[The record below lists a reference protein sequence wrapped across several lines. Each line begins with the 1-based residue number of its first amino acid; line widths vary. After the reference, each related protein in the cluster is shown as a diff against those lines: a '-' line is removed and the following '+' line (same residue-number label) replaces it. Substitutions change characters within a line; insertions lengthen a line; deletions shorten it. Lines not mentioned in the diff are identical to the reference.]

1 MYRLPPAA
9 NGPEFRALLDYWIAR
24 FPKADSI
31 GEKSADG
38 LVRLPGRQHI
48 DPADLPARY
57 LAQLL
62 LLEVVPGNPRRF
74 RFRVAGTALAGIV
87 GRDVTGLHY
96 DELGGTPD
104 RMAPVARALDLVADH
119 GRPVFVEGPLTLPS
133 DDFFWVRRLGLP
145 LARDGR
151 NVDMVLGLWM
161 AQRKSRTDLAKE
173 AAAHPDGPG
182 PQLLELI

>member
-9 NGPEFRALLDYWIAR
+9 SGPEFRTLLDYWIAR
-24 FPKADSI
+24 FPEED
-31 GEKSADG
+31 SADG
-38 LVRLPGRQHI
+38 RLPGNRLPGRQHI
-48 DPADLPARY
+48 DPAELPARY

-62 LLEVVPGNPRRF
+62 LLDVVPATPRRF
-74 RFRVAGTALAGIV
+74 RFRVAGTAFSVIA

-96 DELGGTPD
+96 DELGGTPH
-104 RMAPVARALDLVADH
+104 RMAPVTQALDLIVEQ
-119 GRPVFVEGPLTLPS
+119 GRPVFVEGALTLPS
-133 DDFFWVRRLGLP
+133 EDFFWVKRLGLP

-151 NVDMVLGLWM
+151 NVDMVLCLWL

-182 PQLLELI
+182 PQMLERV

>member
-9 NGPEFRALLDYWIAR
+9 NGPEFHALLDYWIAR
-24 FPKADSI
+24 FPKDRP
-31 GEKSADG
+31 GQ
-38 LVRLPGRQHI
+38 LPGRQHI

-62 LLEVVPGNPRRF
+62 LLDVVPATPRRF
-74 RFRVAGTALAGIV
+74 RFRVAGTAFAAII

-96 DELGGTPD
+96 DEIGTPD
-104 RMAPVARALDLVADH
+104 KGAPIAAALNLIVDRGL
-119 GRPVFVEGPLTLPS
+119 PVFVEGPLTLPS
-133 DDFFWVRRLGLP
+133 DDFFWVKRLGLP

-151 NVDMVLGLWM
+151 NVDMVLALWV
-161 AQRKSRTDLAKE
+161 AQRQSRTDIAKA

-182 PQLLELI
+182 PQLLGPL